1 MSESLKSL
9 SGNEQPWANHSGRS
23 RQMSNCEQ
31 FSQVAHDKW
40 ANERF
45 AQKIWLNKSKILF
58 FSMFYIRFFLFTMW
72 VKCSRCSPKMSD
84 VSESLRTL
92 TKNERPWAICSDPS
106 EEMSENER
114 IAQVVRQKWANEWIA
129 RFFSESLIRSFSG
142 KKRAKPMSKF
152 PALHVLLISTF
163 NILL

>member
-92 TKNERPWAICSDPS
+92 TKNERPSAIRSGRS
-106 EEMSENER
+106 EEMSNHER
-114 IAQVVRQKWANEWIA
+114 IAQVFHETWAIRSGRSEKMSDHERFAQVTQHKRANERIVQKIPIN
-129 RFFSESLIRSFSG
+129 S
-142 KKRAKPMSKF
+142 
-152 PALHVLLISTF
+152 
-163 NILL
+163 